1 MMLVRTAVIRLVSS
15 YSLSLHPDMGP
26 PEDLHLIM
34 RTAFT
39 SKLTKIKL
47 NVTPVRDGPPA
58 CWPRQ
63 QTAAPTPG
71 QYALG
76 KTPPVLVHERRDR
89 NLFRLCASRQL
100 R

>member
-1 MMLVRTAVIRLVSS
+1 MCCLQAAAMMLVRTAVMRLISS

-47 NVTPVRDGPPA
+47 YVTPRP
-58 CWPRQ
+58 
-63 QTAAPTPG
+63 
-71 QYALG
+71 
-76 KTPPVLVHERRDR
+76 
-89 NLFRLCASRQL
+89 
-100 R
+100 